1 MTMPTKA
8 QLQAENDQLR
18 EQLDKAN
25 QTIATAAREAQA
37 ISQAVQTLSESQAQL
52 EVKTADCVD
61 AINFAANPELDRRFP
76 F

>member
-1 MTMPTKA
+1 MPTKA

-61 AINFAANPELDRRFP
+61 AINFAANPEFDRKFP